1 MKKYLL
7 LICVFGL
14 FFSSCNKSK
23 EEKAEALIKDK
34 VIASLYHPDT
44 YKPVSTHVD
53 SCFWNRDNLPKF
65 IQILDELTKLLSK
78 QEEYTKDME
87 EEHFTMGIF
96 SPNRYYASEYEISKY
111 NDAKK
116 KYNLLKGKLDKTN
129 AKISSKYKEL
139 KQVVQHI
146 YADKPTGWLIRHQ
159 FTSMNGDNTMSIKGE
174 MIFFSD
180 LDFSE
185 CGDGV
190 SKENFEVISSFIQ
203 EIKDSESIDDLND
216 AYEALITQNTVL

>member
-7 LICVFGL
+7 FACVFGL
-14 FFSSCNKSK
+14 LFCSCNKTK

-44 YKPVSTHVD
+44 YKPVSTRLD
-53 SCFWNRDNLPKF
+53 SAFWDRDNLSKF
-65 IQILDELTKLLSK
+65 IQTLDELTKLLSK
-78 QEEYTKDME
+78 QEEYTNNME
-87 EEHFTMGIF
+87 KEQFTMSLF
-96 SPNRYYASEYEISKY
+96 SPSSDYESEYEISKY
-111 NDAKK
+111 NEAKK
-116 KYNLLKGKLDKTN
+116 KYNILKGKLDKTN

-139 KQVVQHI
+139 KQVAQHL
-146 YADKPTGWLIRHQ
+146 YTDKPTGWLIHHQ
-159 FTSMNGDNTMSIKGE
+159 FTSMNGANTMSLKGD

-190 SKENFEVISSFIQ
+190 SKENFELVSTLVK
-203 EIKDSESIDDLND
+203 EIIDSESIDDLND
-216 AYEALITQNTVL
+216 AYQALKKQNTVL